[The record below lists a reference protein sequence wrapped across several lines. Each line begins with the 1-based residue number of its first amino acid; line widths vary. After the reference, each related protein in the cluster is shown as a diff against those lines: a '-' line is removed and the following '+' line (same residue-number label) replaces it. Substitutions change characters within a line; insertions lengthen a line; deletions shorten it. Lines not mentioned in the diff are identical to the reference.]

1 MHFDD
6 NDLKNKNNM
15 VSKEEAEV
23 FLSKIK
29 FDHIY
34 ESSDEMK
41 NSYIIIDS
49 QGNISTNNAH
59 ISNISIFDYD
69 LEEAINLLNIDY
81 ANYIKRYI

>member
-1 MHFDD
+1 
-6 NDLKNKNNM
+6 
-15 VSKEEAEV
+15 
-23 FLSKIK
+23 
-29 FDHIY
+29 
-34 ESSDEMK
+34 MK

-59 ISNISIFDYD
+59 ISDISIFDYD

>member
-1 MHFDD
+1 MKTQ
-6 NDLKNKNNM
+6 LKNKAIQRQPIYN
-15 VSKEEAEV
+15 EARGDGNV
-23 FLSKIK
+23 
-29 FDHIY
+29 Y